1 MKKQIITLIF
11 SLFTII
17 LYSQNKTIDSLK
29 NILRL
34 KDNSIIQEFSI
45 KIQIAEEYLSVNF
58 DSCKLY
64 LTDLDSSATKINSDS
79 LLTDYYL
86 LAGDYFYRTNN
97 KILKDSFY
105 REVEVLLD
113 KNNNEYARC
122 KLNYRIAES
131 IRYQFPDSSL
141 VYLEKIL
148 VSARKNGFKE
158 LEGRCYYSK
167 GVANDFKGKY
177 KKAFENYYKAIEF
190 QKKIKDRDNLATT
203 YLSLGITYRGYSL
216 TNAMDKESLR
226 KCKENFD
233 ECIKLVTPSENRMLL
248 TQAYTEMGNFY
259 GMKGDFENSLKYLD
273 LAENNAR
280 ILNSDARLRSIY
292 SSKGNVYAIQKKFK
306 KARSYYKKE
315 EAILIKTGNKE
326 NLASL
331 YFNYGYLEN
340 QMGNIKESAS
350 NFKQALNLAKR
361 EGNSL
366 MQEGILG
373 NLSLLY
379 SSNNNY
385 KEAYQFQKQRQSLR
399 DSLRNEKNSKLI
411 KELEVKYES
420 EKLKQEKLIIQGE
433 QKITELNNKKLLFG
447 LFVFLILTPFIIW
460 FAYRENKRKRNETLL
475 NEQLTK
481 KNKEVE
487 QANASLSQKNQEIL
501 HRAKN
506 HLTMLSV
513 FMKQEA
519 RRVDDP
525 KAKSA
530 LLETENRLQAIS
542 LIDRKLNS
550 NQGVE
555 IAIKEYLEELT
566 TYIKQTFPE
575 NGKAL
580 TLKTNLASI
589 MVNPEE
595 AVWIGLIINELMT
608 NSYKYAFK
616 NTTNP
621 EIEISL
627 NQEENNKLKMN
638 YRDNG
643 SGIVQPI
650 NEQYTKSFGQ
660 QLIHNFTE
668 QMNGQLDIFNN
679 KGLIYDFQFNLLTI
693 K

>member
-1 MKKQIITLIF
+1 MYKTLLLFLLLYFTTNSQIDG
-11 SLFTII
+11 
-17 LYSQNKTIDSLK
+17 QNKSTIEMGKEQKEIDKL
-29 NILRL
+29 NNLA
-34 KDNSIIQEFSI
+34 F
-45 KIQIAEEYLSVNF
+45 EYLAI
-58 DSCKLY
+58 
-64 LTDLDSSATKINSDS
+64 DLDSSYLFAEKAFKKSEKK
-79 LLTDYYL
+79 DYYL
-86 LAGDYFYRTNN
+86 GYIDACFAMGSYHLYKGEFKEAKERYQSAFDKAKNRNDHGKMAKAMGNIGNAEQFSTSYKEAIKMFDKALDLF
-97 KILKDSFY
+97 KIAKDSIGVGKTLNNIGALYLRYGEFDAALSNFKEASNWFKLVNNDILYFSAISNIGSVLVEEKKYDEALTYLLKAKAFY
-105 REVEVLLD
+105 DNKNQLEIGKSNIISSQTILASNLAIAYEGIKQYEKAKFYYKQAITFAEKNTNRRLIGSSSINIGILNYKQMQLD
-113 KNNNEYARC
+113 SAEFFILEGLKVSNSKDKYLENIQLANEY
-122 KLNYRIAES
+122 L
-131 IRYQFPDSSL
+131 
-141 VYLEKIL
+141 IL
-148 VSARKNGFKE
+148 IYKE
-158 LEGRCYYSK
+158 
-167 GVANDFKGKY
+167 
-177 KKAFENYYKAIEF
+177 
-190 QKKIKDRDNLATT
+190 
-203 YLSLGITYRGYSL
+203 
-216 TNAMDKESLR
+216 
-226 KCKENFD
+226 
-233 ECIKLVTPSENRMLL
+233 
-248 TQAYTEMGNFY
+248 
-259 GMKGDFENSLKYLD
+259 KGDFQKALKASEAMAEVKTEIFTGEKTEAVND
-273 LAENNAR
+273 LK
-280 ILNSDARLRSIY
+280 I
-292 SSKGNVYAIQKKFK
+292 
-306 KARSYYKKE
+306 
-315 EAILIKTGNKE
+315 
-326 NLASL
+326 
-331 YFNYGYLEN
+331 
-340 QMGNIKESAS
+340 
-350 NFKQALNLAKR
+350 
-361 EGNSL
+361 
-366 MQEGILG
+366 
-373 NLSLLY
+373 
-379 SSNNNY
+379 
-385 KEAYQFQKQRQSLR
+385 
-399 DSLRNEKNSKLI
+399 
-411 KELEVKYES
+411 KYES